1 MIFFA
6 STIFYTV
13 MSVKSLSAPINP
25 LPGDVP
31 PLQSPVVIVPVS
43 LVKDQMVI
51 EAHSMDP
58 EAILFTNDL
67 GGTVELQ
74 QWFIVPSNISANEFF
89 VKMYY
94 EKGMVI
100 ESPQVS
106 GQAFINIQGDRIEN
120 GGIQV
125 WVFEKVKTDIW
136 RLRNFKTGLYLYL
149 DTTPQEH
156 WVPPHLPVLATDEGI
171 FNNANWIIT
180 EVVGES
186 FLPRK

>member
-1 MIFFA
+1 MKMETKMIFFA

-13 MSVKSLSAPINP
+13 MSVKSLSVPINP

-74 QWFIVPSNISANEFF
+74 QWFIVPSKHIC
-89 VKMYY
+89 
-94 EKGMVI
+94 
-100 ESPQVS
+100 
-106 GQAFINIQGDRIEN
+106 
-120 GGIQV
+120 
-125 WVFEKVKTDIW
+125 
-136 RLRNFKTGLYLYL
+136 
-149 DTTPQEH
+149 
-156 WVPPHLPVLATDEGI
+156 
-171 FNNANWIIT
+171 
-180 EVVGES
+180 
-186 FLPRK
+186 